1 MVIQAVVEEERP
13 AVNQPVGVG
22 EVDNRMEGKQ
32 DRQDK
37 SQVRI
42 ILFYFLRIFLLFFF
56 SEFSRVLAYFKLFF
70 LLKYFFFRLN

>member
-42 ILFYFLRIFLLFFF
+42 IFFLLFAHF
-56 SEFSRVLAYFKLFF
+56 SSLGIFCRNSVGF
-70 LLKYFFFRLN
+70 

>member
-42 ILFYFLRIFLLFFF
+42 IFFLLFGHF
-56 SEFSRVLAYFKLFF
+56 SSLFF
-70 LLKYFFFRLN
+70 CRNLIGF

>member
-42 ILFYFLRIFLLFFF
+42 ILFYFLRIFLL
-56 SEFSRVLAYFKLFF
+56 
-70 LLKYFFFRLN
+70 YFFVGI